1 MYERAKVVAT
11 VGIRVVRI
19 DVVSRRAAGLLQIE
33 QRLYARSSAAYGPRK
48 QATGLGDDP
57 RRHTRVSDTDELNF
71 VKCRQAMV
79 MIIAVYASLCLEKI
93 GTDRLGD
100 RVMQAMATVPRHQFV
115 PVELQEWA
123 YDDLPLPIGCGKT
136 ISQPFMVALMT
147 DLLAIEEHDKVLE
160 IGTGLGYQ
168 AAILAALAKQVFS
181 VEIIEEL
188 AREGEL
194 RLRAAGCDNV
204 QLRIGD
210 GSRGWVEH
218 APFDKIMVT
227 AAPELVPQR
236 LLKQLKPGGK
246 MVLPVGVED
255 EQKLVVVEKGDDHQV
270 QTRELIAVRF
280 LPLITSH

>member
-1 MYERAKVVAT
+1 M
-11 VGIRVVRI
+11 
-19 DVVSRRAAGLLQIE
+19 
-33 QRLYARSSAAYGPRK
+33 
-48 QATGLGDDP
+48 
-57 RRHTRVSDTDELNF
+57 SDADELNL

-79 MIIAVYASLCLEKI
+79 MIIAIHASLCLEKI
-93 GTDRLGD
+93 GTDRLDD

-147 DLLAIEEHDKVLE
+147 DLLAIEEHDNVLE

-168 AAILAALAKQVFS
+168 AAILAELAKQVFS
-181 VEIIEEL
+181 VEIIEAL

-194 RLRAAGCDNV
+194 RLRATGCDNV

-236 LLKQLKPGGK
+236 LLEQLKPGGK
-246 MVLPVGVED
+246 MVLPVGAKD
-255 EQKLVVVEKGDDHQV
+255 EQKLVVVELGDDRKV
-270 QTRELIAVRF
+270 RTRELIAVRF
-280 LPLITSH
+280 SPLITSH